1 MNETKINILVTATG
15 GAVGQGIIKSIK
27 LSTLNHRIVATD
39 AQPFAAGL
47 YRANAGYIVPL
58 AESPYFIDK
67 VIEICNEENIHVICI
82 GTQLEL
88 MTFAENKKRIQ
99 KEANAKVIVSSPEVI
114 KITNDKWK
122 TYSFLKRHHLPFPPS
137 VLPERV
143 DAIIKEEGFPL
154 IIKPRTGTSSQHVY
168 IVRNPKELRKYL
180 PQVANPIIQ
189 KYLPQEEREYTSTT
203 LTFNK
208 KCYGVLSMNRV
219 MRFGGHTTK
228 AIIEE
233 FPEFNKTVKK
243 ATELLNPF
251 GPCNF
256 QWRLTEKGPTIFE
269 INCRFSGTSPFC
281 AELGFNTVDAA
292 IRHVVLNE
300 KLKPLK
306 QYKKGIILRYFNEVY
321 IPFREYDKL
330 SKQKYIHTPQSKVC
344 ECF

>member
-1 MNETKINILVTATG
+1 MKINILVTAAG

-27 LSTLNHRIVATD
+27 RSTLDHNIIATD

-47 YRANAGYIVPL
+47 YRAKAAYIVPL

-67 VIEICNEENIHVICI
+67 IIEICNEENIHVIFT
-82 GTQLEL
+82 GTELEL
-88 MTFAENKKRIQ
+88 MTFAENRKRIE
-99 KEANAKVIVSSPEVI
+99 KETNAKVIVSSPEVI
-114 KITNDKWK
+114 KIANDKWK
-122 TYSFLKRHHLPFPPS
+122 TYRFLKRHDLPFTPS

-143 DAIIKEEGFPL
+143 NAIIKEEGFPL
-154 IIKPRTGTSSQHVY
+154 VIKPRIGTSSQEVY
-168 IVRNPKELRKYL
+168 IVRNSKELGKYL
-180 PQVANPIIQ
+180 PQVTNSIIQ
-189 KYLPQEEREYTSTT
+189 KYLPQEEGEYTSTA

-219 MRFGGHTTK
+219 MQFAGHTTK
-228 AIIEE
+228 AIIDD
-233 FPEFNKTVKK
+233 FPEYNKIVKT
-243 ATELLNPF
+243 AAEALNPF

-269 INCRFSGTSPFC
+269 INCRFSGTTPFC
-281 AELGFNTVDAA
+281 AELGFNTVEAT

-306 QYKKGIILRYFNEVY
+306 RYKKGIILRYFNEVY
-321 IPFREYDKL
+321 IPFSEYDKI
-330 SKQKYIHTPQSKVC
+330 SRQKHITNPQSEVC